1 MKIMIITDAWDPQVN
16 GVVRTLKQ
24 TRAELTAMGHEVEM
38 ITPNGFKSIPCPTY
52 PDIALSLFPGKEVAR
67 RIKAFAPDAMHI
79 ATEGPLGLSARS
91 YAVKNN
97 LPFSTAYHT
106 RFPEYVKARTGI
118 PLSITHLFVGFMVD
132 QWR

>member
-38 ITPNGFKSIPCPTY
+38 ITPTGFKSIPCPTY

-67 RIKAFAPDAMHI
+67 RIKELRIYPDDACLHSLNQLL
-79 ATEGPLGLSARS
+79 ASKQKDP
-91 YAVKNN
+91 VQVQ
-97 LPFSTAYHT
+97 YH
-106 RFPEYVKARTGI
+106 
-118 PLSITHLFVGFMVD
+118 
-132 QWR
+132 